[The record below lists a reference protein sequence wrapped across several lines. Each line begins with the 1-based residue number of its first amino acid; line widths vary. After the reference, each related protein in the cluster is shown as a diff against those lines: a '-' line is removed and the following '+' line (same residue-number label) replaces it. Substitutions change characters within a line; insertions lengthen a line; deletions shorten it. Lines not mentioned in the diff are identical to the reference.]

1 MTEHGATVV
10 LEGIEKD
17 YESTNVLRDV
27 CLNVEAGK
35 FISLLGPSG
44 SGKTT
49 TLRIIA
55 GLVEPTR
62 GRLMIRGVDMTR
74 VPSHRRN
81 LAMVFQQYALFPHMT
96 VEENVWFGLRMRGV
110 SFRAA
115 AARVSAALKLV
126 RMDEF
131 RSRYPSQLS
140 GGQQQR
146 IGLARCVVVDPAVLL
161 LDEPFGAL
169 DRQLREGMQRE
180 LRELQQRLGIT
191 TIFVTHD
198 QEEAL
203 AISDRIVVMNR
214 GRIEQVGTPEEIYR
228 RPKSLFVASFVGNAN
243 IWRGRCL
250 ESTSRGTLV
259 EVLAQKLA
267 FGPLPV
273 KAGQDVVVVVRPE
286 DIVPCN
292 ETGETQDKTL
302 ALTGTVRQH
311 VYKGNSRLLVIATAT
326 GEEAIAL
333 VPIDRAVDQGGSVQF
348 LASLQ
353 NLLVFPDES

>member
-1 MTEHGATVV
+1 MAEHGAAVA

-17 YESTNVLRDV
+17 YGSTNVLRDV
-27 CLNVEAGK
+27 CLDIEPGEFVS
-35 FISLLGPSG
+35 FLGPSG

-62 GRLMIRGVDMTR
+62 GRLVIRGADMTR
-74 VPSHRRN
+74 VPPHRRN

-115 AARVSAALKLV
+115 AARVSEALKLV

-146 IGLARCVVVDPAVLL
+146 IGLARCLVVQPAVLL

-169 DRQLREGMQRE
+169 DRQLRDGMQRE

-191 TIFVTHD
+191 TVFVTHD

-203 AISDRIVVMNR
+203 AISDRIVVMSR

-228 RPKSLFVASFVGNAN
+228 RPASLFVASFVGTAN

-250 ESTSRGTLV
+250 ESSARATTI
-259 EVLAQKLA
+259 EVLGQKLMIGA
-267 FGPLPV
+267 LPV
-273 KAGQDVVVVVRPE
+273 QPGENIVVVVRPE
-286 DIVPCN
+286 NVLPWNGDGN
-292 ETGETQDKTL
+292 TRDETLTIAGPVKQD
-302 ALTGTVRQH
+302 
-311 VYKGNSRLLVIATAT
+311 VYKGNSRHLVIATNT

-333 VPIDRAVDQGGSVQF
+333 VPGDTATDRHDNLRLLVPRHD
-348 LASLQ
+348 
-353 NLLVFPDES
+353 LLVFPDAS